1 MPAIFVAMEL
11 HTRHSPPDGLSR
23 LRPARPSAPDAHP
36 VPTGGAVAD
45 SQMYHLEQ
53 HVDAAEW
60 RHHHAA
66 ARQIGRV
73 VVGEVRR
80 GDVRV

>member
-1 MPAIFVAMEL
+1 MPAILVTVEL
-11 HTRHSPPDGLSR
+11 YTRHPSPDGLSR
-23 LRPARPSAPDAHP
+23 LRPARPPAPDAHP

-53 HVDAAEW
+53 HVAAAAW

-66 ARQIGRV
+66 ARQVGRV